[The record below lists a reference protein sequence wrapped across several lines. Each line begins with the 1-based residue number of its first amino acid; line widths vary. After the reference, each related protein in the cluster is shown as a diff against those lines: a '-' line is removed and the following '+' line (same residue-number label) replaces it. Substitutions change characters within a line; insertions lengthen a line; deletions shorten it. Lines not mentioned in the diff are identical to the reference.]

1 MFTRLFSTGALFAL
15 LMASPIRAAD
25 SPTPSDAPTLLL
37 RLASI
42 EELLAKGEYLATLAG
57 QEEVARQAVG
67 FVRALANDKGLEGID
82 IKRPFAIYGNL
93 TADVTKSLG
102 VLLIPIA
109 DQESFLGLLKN
120 RLHLEPKEENGVY
133 RVQLPNVPV
142 PAYFRFARGYLHA
155 TALTP
160 APLDEKNLADPEK
173 VIGKPDGLF
182 DLSVR
187 IDQIPEQV
195 KKVVLGQVETRLVQF
210 KQEKLPGE
218 TPALAELRKRA
229 IDSGVG
235 GLKALLFEG
244 KELKLKLAVDT
255 KAEEVVFDW
264 GLSAK
269 EGSSLAQQFTALKD
283 RKSIAGGWDAKGAAF
298 RGLVHLALPD
308 ALHDAF
314 SAVIDEGVD
323 KGIAEAPADA
333 RPIAEKLLKAIVPT
347 LKSGVLDGGMTLLGP
362 DKDGKF
368 TFLMAG
374 KVEKGGDIEKAL
386 KEVVT
391 SLPAEAQNVVEID
404 ADKAGDTAMHAA
416 RITDILGDRFT
427 KLFGTSPLWIAL
439 RDDRTMLATGPGSKE
454 TVKQAATKEP
464 AAAPIVLL
472 EVSVA
477 RVAPLFDEKH
487 IEAARAVAES
497 IFGSDPKGDKVTAV
511 LEGGDRLH
519 LRIAVSGKVL
529 KFVTAMQSA
538 EGPKQE

>member
-1 MFTRLFSTGALFAL
+1 MFTRLLSIAALFGL
-15 LMASPIRAAD
+15 LFASPIRAAD
-25 SPTPSDAPTLLL
+25 SPTPPDSPTLLL

-42 EELLAKGEYLATLAG
+42 EELLAKGEYLAGLAG
-57 QEEVARQAVG
+57 QEEAARQGVA
-67 FVRALANDKGLEGID
+67 FVRAVANEKGLEGID

-109 DQESFLGLLKN
+109 DQESFLNLLKT

-160 APLDEKNLADPEK
+160 DPLDEKRLADPEK

-218 TPALAELRKRA
+218 TPALAELRKKA

-244 KELKLKLAVDT
+244 KELKLKLTVDT
-255 KAEEVVFDW
+255 KAEEIVFDW

-269 EGSSLAQQFTALKD
+269 EGSSLAGQFAALKD
-283 RKSIAGGWDAKGAAF
+283 RKSIAGGWDVKGAAF
-298 RGLVHLALPD
+298 RAFAQVALPES
-308 ALHDAF
+308 LHQAIGG
-314 SAVIDEGVD
+314 AVDDLIDKAVAGVPP
-323 KGIAEAPADA
+323 EP
-333 RPIAEKLLKAIVPT
+333 RPLAEKVLKALAPT
-347 LKSGVLDGGMTLLGP
+347 LKAGTLDASVALLGP
-362 DKDGKF
+362 DKDGKY
-368 TFLMAG
+368 TMAAVG
-374 KVEKGGDIEKAL
+374 KVEQGSVLEQSLRELVRAIPEDKRRSFEFDAEKADGVPL
-386 KEVVT
+386 HVIKLEG
-391 SLPAEAQNVVEID
+391 EITRPF
-404 ADKAGDTAMHAA
+404 TAL
-416 RITDILGDRFT
+416 LGDAAIWMAF
-427 KLFGTSPLWIAL
+427 
-439 RDDRTMLATGPGSKE
+439 RDDRIVLGWGTQAKAVIRDALKAAPASGPVALAEWSFARIGPIAYRR
-454 TVKQAATKEP
+454 QAEVARTAAEQVFGKEP
-464 AAAPIVLL
+464 
-472 EVSVA
+472 S
-477 RVAPLFDEKH
+477 
-487 IEAARAVAES
+487 
-497 IFGSDPKGDKVTAV
+497 GDKVTTR

-519 LRIAVSGKVL
+519 LRIAVNGKVL
-529 KFVTAMQSA
+529 KFAAAV
-538 EGPKQE
+538 QE